1 MWKRLNNP
9 KVARQ
14 QEPVGE
20 EPVLEKS
27 YAGAG
32 DDLGLLGRRAANE
45 GQYGG
50 NQNNYNSRKP
60 ERPRREDEMGP
71 KVLPRLPFEAAPP
84 QANRDSTFR
93 PASSVYSQPS
103 PNPINTRFPQN
114 SYQTASYTEEEVSP
128 ETSPHLGPVKNRS
141 QSQEGDG
148 VSPIEE
154 MPDISHLGLG
164 RPPSSSKPPSSN
176 IPTLRREK
184 RNQVAAAAANLVS
197 RKQVG
202 ENPRGRVAHD
212 PRWDP
217 YSGEITTSD
226 RGKPQSVKPGTFS
239 PPGLRSVHKE
249 TGLVLGNES
258 SITTAA
264 PKAHTSFGDRVRRLK
279 SNHTAPVER
288 PEWKGATGRVT
299 LVSPVHDQLDMPP
312 ISIPRKSSKRVAS
325 PHSDSFSGGGSP
337 VTIVRNSDGETSPA
351 SPAYPST
358 TIRTVLTTNSSEN
371 NSPRIANS
379 QSPITVNPDPNVV
392 SQSAATK
399 TLARNAAPTESHTS
413 TWDRD
418 EGTMANIERNFREQL
433 QSVSTPITE
442 EPEHEPEYIQPPSR
456 FSVTT
461 YAPSTQNTP
470 RPSTD
475 TFDSHPM
482 PDPSAILNRQRPPV
496 EGSPKSNTSTVTRKA
511 VAGPSSPVFISMSSV
526 PSHLPP
532 NKRSSNIAKNLP
544 MSPAEA
550 SSHDL
555 VTSLQA
561 QLENLAHRR
570 NNISRSIRQMTEL
583 MPKDS
588 VLITEEV
595 RRKRE
600 MEKLKVERLREEE
613 SDVRREEHE
622 IGLRLHRA
630 WKRRDKE
637 AVFEPTGLWVRRVT
651 G

>member
-1 MWKRLNNP
+1 MWKRLNNS
-9 KVARQ
+9 KGARQ
-14 QEPVGE
+14 PVVQEQD
-20 EPVLEKS
+20 PVLEKS
-27 YAGAG
+27 YAGVG
-32 DDLGLLGRRAANE
+32 DDLGLLGHPRRAATE
-45 GQYGG
+45 GPYG
-50 NQNNYNSRKP
+50 NQNYNNKRAP
-60 ERPRREDEMGP
+60 ERPRREDEMAP
-71 KVLPRLPFEAAPP
+71 KGLPRLPFEAVPP
-84 QANRDSTFR
+84 QDNRDSIFR
-93 PASSVYSQPS
+93 PVSSIYSQPS
-103 PNPINTRFPQN
+103 PNPINTRFPLSQN
-114 SYQTASYTEEEVSP
+114 PYQPPSYTEEEEVSP
-128 ETSPHLGPVKNRS
+128 QSSPELRPLKNRS
-141 QSQEGDG
+141 QSQEDEG
-148 VSPIEE
+148 VSPIDD
-154 MPDISHLGLG
+154 MPDISHLNVN
-164 RPPSSSKPPSSN
+164 RPSSSSKPPSSN
-176 IPTLRREK
+176 IPILRREK

-258 SITTAA
+258 SITTTA
-264 PKAHTSFGDRVRRLK
+264 PKTHTSFGDRVRRLK

-299 LVSPVHDQLDMPP
+299 LVSPVHDQFDMPP
-312 ISIPRKSSKRVAS
+312 LSIPRKSSKRVAS
-325 PHSDSFSGGGSP
+325 PHSESFSGGSSP

-351 SPAYPST
+351 SPAYPAAS
-358 TIRTVLTTNSSEN
+358 INTVLTNSGK
-371 NSPRIANS
+371 NSPRV
-379 QSPITVNPDPNVV
+379 QSPITVNPDPVVV

-399 TLARNAAPTESHTS
+399 TLARNAS
-413 TWDRD
+413 TPSEPQVPGGWERD
-418 EGTMANIERNFREQL
+418 DGTMANIERNFREQL
-433 QSVSTPITE
+433 QKVSTPIAE
-442 EPEHEPEYIQPPSR
+442 EPEPEYIQPSSR

-461 YAPSTQNTP
+461 YAPSTAHSTP

-475 TFDSHPM
+475 TFDNHPL
-482 PDPSAILNRQRPPV
+482 PDPSAILNRQRPRLG
-496 EGSPKSNTSTVTRKA
+496 ESPKSSSVVTRKA
-511 VAGPSSPVFISMSSV
+511 VNPSSPVFISMSSV
-526 PSHLPP
+526 PAHIAP

-550 SSHDL
+550 ESHDL

-570 NNISRSIRQMTEL
+570 NNITRSIRQMTEL

-588 VLITEEV
+588 VLLTEDV

-600 MEKLKVERLREEE
+600 QEKIKVERLREEE